1 MTRIR
6 SGLAALLAVVLVA
19 AVFAGAAVAAM
30 SDQQLVQARV
40 AAMKQDG
47 QILRG
52 AKDLSGDKAIAAAST
67 ILKNFKS
74 FPGLFREGSI
84 TPDSRATEKIWQ
96 NWADFT
102 KRLKAEERNAEAM
115 LAAAKAG
122 DKKAYLAAIEALKKP
137 CSNCHLA
144 YARVF

>member
-1 MTRIR
+1 MRALSSLT
-6 SGLAALLAVVLVA
+6 ALLAMIVVVA
-19 AVFAGAAVAAM
+19 MYVGSAPAAS
-30 SDQQLVQARV
+30 SDEQLVQARV
-40 AAMKQDG
+40 AAMKQNG

-52 AKDLSGDKAIAAAST
+52 AKTLSGDKAVAAAST

-96 NWADFT
+96 NWGDFT
-102 KRLKAEERNAEAM
+102 QRLKAEERNAEAM

-122 DKKAYLAAIEALKKP
+122 DKKAYAAAIEALKKP

-144 YARVF
+144 YAEVF

>member
-1 MTRIR
+1 MKSALTV
-6 SGLAALLAVVLVA
+6 LLAVTLA
-19 AVFAGAAVAAM
+19 IALFAGAAPAATM
-30 SDQQLVQARV
+30 SDQQLVQTRV
-40 AAMKQDG
+40 AAMKQNG
-47 QILRG
+47 QLLRG
-52 AKDLSGDKAIAAAST
+52 AKELTGDKAVAAAST

-84 TPDSRATEKIWQ
+84 TPDSRATDKIWQ
-96 NWADFT
+96 NWSDFT

-115 LAAAKAG
+115 LAAAQAG
-122 DKKAYLAAIEALKKP
+122 DKKAYQAAVEALKKP

>member
-1 MTRIR
+1 MRIL
-6 SGLAALLAVVLVA
+6 SGLTALLAALLAV
-19 AVFAGAAVAAM
+19 AVFSGTAPAAS
-30 SDQQLVQARV
+30 SDADLVKARI
-40 AAMKQDG
+40 AAMKQNG
-47 QILRG
+47 MILRG
-52 AKDLSGDKAIAAAST
+52 AKSLSGDKAVAAAET
-67 ILKNFKS
+67 VLKNFRA

-115 LAAAKAG
+115 LAAARAG
-122 DKKAYLAAIEALKKP
+122 DEDAYVEAIEDLTGP